1 MKKILSLLLIG
12 CLVLVVGCSSQK
24 PADNKPAA
32 QKVMK
37 IGSVNAK
44 DRSLTKGMVKFG
56 EIVEKETNG
65 AIKVQVFSDGVLGG
79 DRQTLEGLQMGS
91 IHGTTVSTGPIAAFA
106 PRFDVFDLPF
116 LFKDKATAFKV
127 VDGPIGQEV
136 LKDLDKVGMVGL
148 CYWENGYRHLTNNKR
163 EVKTIDDIK
172 GLKIRTLESKVHVET
187 WKLLGA
193 NPTPMSFSQLY
204 TALEQGVVDGQE
216 NPYGNVTA
224 NKFNEVQKY
233 LTNTG
238 HVYNAS
244 PFLISKKFWDTLSD
258 KEKEIMT
265 KAALEARDYQRQL
278 NEKEDQD
285 SVALLKSK
293 GMKITDLN
301 PGEKEKAVQILQP
314 LYKEVSKT
322 IGGDLVERLLQAA
335 K

>member
-1 MKKILSLLLIG
+1 MKKFLSLILIG

-24 PADNKPAA
+24 PAEEKKAEN
-32 QKVMK
+32 KVMK

-65 AIKVQVFSDGVLGG
+65 AIKVQVYSDGVLGG
-79 DRQTLEGLQMGS
+79 DRQTLEGLQMGT

-106 PRFDVFDLPF
+106 PRFDAFDLPF

-136 LKDLDKVGMVGL
+136 LKDLEKVGMIGF
-148 CYWENGYRHLTNNKR
+148 CYWENGFRNLTNNKR
-163 EVKTIDDIK
+163 DVKTIDDIK

-187 WKLLGA
+187 WKTLGA
-193 NPTPMSFSQLY
+193 NPTPMAFNQLY
-204 TALEQGVVDGQE
+204 SALEQGVVDGQE
-216 NPYGNVTA
+216 NPYGNITA
-224 NKFNEVQKY
+224 NKFYEVQKY
-233 LTNTG
+233 LTNTR

-244 PFLISKKFWDTLSD
+244 PFIVSKKFWDTLSD
-258 KEKEIMT
+258 KEKEIVK

-285 SVALLKSK
+285 SLAELKAK
-293 GMKITDLN
+293 GVKISELN
-301 PGEKEKAVQILQP
+301 PGEQEKALQLLQP

-322 IGGDLVERLLQAA
+322 IGGDLVERLLQAT

>member
-1 MKKILSLLLIG
+1 MKKLLSLVLIG
-12 CLVLVVGCSSQK
+12 CLFLVVGCSSSEKK
-24 PADNKPAA
+24 PAEQPKE
-32 QKVMK
+32 KVMK
-37 IGSVNAK
+37 LGIVTNK
-44 DRSLTKGMVKFG
+44 DRSLTKGLVKFG
-56 EIVEKETNG
+56 EIVEKETKG

-79 DRQTLEGLQMGS
+79 DRQTLEGLQMGT
-91 IHGTTVSTGPIAAFA
+91 IQGTSVSTGPIAAFA
-106 PRFDVFDLPF
+106 PRFDAFDLPF
-116 LFKDKATAFKV
+116 LFKDKVTAYKV

-148 CYWENGYRHLTNNKR
+148 CYWENGFRNLTNNKR

-187 WKLLGA
+187 WKMLGA
-193 NPTPMSFSQLY
+193 NPSPIAFNQLY
-204 TALEQGVVDGQE
+204 SALEQGVVDGQE
-216 NPYGNVTA
+216 NPYGNITA
-224 NKFNEVQKY
+224 NKFYEVQKY

-244 PFLISKKFWDTLSD
+244 PFLISKKFWDTLTD
-258 KEKEIMT
+258 KEKEIMK
-265 KAALEARDYQRQL
+265 KAAFEARDYQRQL

-285 SVALLKSK
+285 SIAELKAK